1 MVYATYEYYTETYFG
16 TAIPETVFPR
26 MIRKASQY
34 IDYFTFGRL
43 SEENVDSYPT
53 LPDCAC
59 DMAEVI
65 YKMTE
70 GSPGVGREKKSENTD
85 GYSVT
90 YVTESVD
97 GQSKE
102 DVLKK
107 KLYSIA
113 KLYLLETGLLYCG
126 AD

>member
-1 MVYATYEYYTETYFG
+1 MVYATYDYYLTEYHG
-16 TAIPETVFPR
+16 TAIPEDVFLR
-26 MIRKASQY
+26 VIKRAGQY
-34 IDYFTFGRL
+34 IDYFTFGRIA
-43 SEENVDSYPT
+43 EEEVGNYSF

-59 DMAEVI
+59 EMAEEI
-65 YKMTE
+65 YNLQENPANK
-70 GSPGVGREKKSENTD
+70 GEKKSENTD

-90 YVTESVD
+90 YVTEGVD

-102 DVLKK
+102 EVLKK

-113 KLYLLETGLLYCG
+113 KLYLSETGLLYCG